1 MKRYSMLMDGK
12 LNIAKM
18 SVLPNLICRFN
29 AIKSLPN
36 YFVNIDSKVYRE
48 RQKTQK
54 GQQKLKEIQ
63 KVEGLTLLNFKPYYK
78 AKVMKTVYYQ

>member
-12 LNIAKM
+12 LNIKM
-18 SVLPNLICRFN
+18 SILPNLICRFN

-36 YFVNIDSKVYRE
+36 YFVNTDSKVYRE
-48 RQKTQK
+48 RQKNQK
-54 GQQKLKEIQ
+54 GQQKLKETK

-78 AKVMKTVYYQ
+78 AKVMKTVYYY